1 MRGTMFPFF
10 FYFYL
15 VKNRLGV
22 HIGMEYMMPLTR
34 EQLICM
40 LRSSLLWQEYNGPMV
55 IFVDEPFY
63 EFLYENNLEELYQDI
78 IAIDPL
84 LTNYEEVVNR
94 IKSNV
99 PIDGVD
105 IISMHDIAIEG
116 GEGKTFSIRE
126 EMEQK
131 DFVDLQLELLP
142 NEYKKL
148 CLNTQLPALY
158 SQEPRPKT

>member
-1 MRGTMFPFF
+1 
-10 FYFYL
+10 
-15 VKNRLGV
+15 
-22 HIGMEYMMPLTR
+22 MEYMMPLTKR
-34 EQLICM
+34 QAISM

-63 EFLYENNLEELYQDI
+63 EFLYSNNLEELYQDI
-78 IAIDPL
+78 IAIDPS
-84 LTNYEEVVNR
+84 LTTYKQVSDR

-99 PIDGVD
+99 PIEGVD
-105 IISMHDIAIEG
+105 IIGFYDIAIEG

-148 CLNTQLPALY
+148 WQAD
-158 SQEPRPKT
+158 Q

>member
-1 MRGTMFPFF
+1 MVFFSTRRRGGHCLPFS
-10 FYFYL
+10 FYIWN
-15 VKNRLGV
+15 VKNRLGI
-22 HIGMEYMMPLTR
+22 HIGMEYMMPLTKR
-34 EQLICM
+34 QTISM

-63 EFLYENNLEELYQDI
+63 EFLYSNNLEELYQDI
-78 IAIDPL
+78 IAIDPS
-84 LTNYEEVVNR
+84 LTTYKQVSDR

-99 PIDGVD
+99 PIEGVD
-105 IISMHDIAIEG
+105 IIGFYDIAIEG

-126 EMEQK
+126 DMEQK

-148 CLNTQLPALY
+148 WQ
-158 SQEPRPKT
+158 

>member
-1 MRGTMFPFF
+1 
-10 FYFYL
+10 
-15 VKNRLGV
+15 
-22 HIGMEYMMPLTR
+22 MEYMMPLTKK
-34 EQLICM
+34 QTISM

-63 EFLYENNLEELYQDI
+63 EFLYSNNLEELYQDI
-78 IAIDPL
+78 IAIDPS
-84 LTNYEEVVNR
+84 LTTYKQVSDR

-99 PIDGVD
+99 PIEGVD
-105 IISMHDIAIEG
+105 IIGFYDIAIEG

-126 EMEQK
+126 DMEQK

-148 CLNTQLPALY
+148 WQQQVRQHPTQ
-158 SQEPRPKT
+158 QI

>member
-1 MRGTMFPFF
+1 MFPSF

-105 IISMHDIAIEG
+105 IISMYDIAIEG
-116 GEGKTFSIRE
+116 GQGKTFSIRE

-148 CLNTQLPALY
+148 WQ
-158 SQEPRPKT
+158 

>member
-1 MRGTMFPFF
+1 
-10 FYFYL
+10 
-15 VKNRLGV
+15 
-22 HIGMEYMMPLTR
+22 MEYMMPLTR

-99 PIDGVD
+99 PIEGVD
-105 IISMHDIAIEG
+105 IIGFYDIAIEG
-116 GEGKTFSIRE
+116 GKGKTFSIRE

-148 CLNTQLPALY
+148 CLNI
-158 SQEPRPKT
+158 